1 MREFVLDGAAVMGRE
16 DLHRKLAEG
25 LGFPEWYGGNLD
37 ALYDCLTDLEETV
50 LRITGKAELET
61 ALGDYVNKFLRVLKD
76 AAAENDRLHL
86 EF

>member
-1 MREFVLDGAAVMGRE
+1 MRTFILDGADVMGRE

-37 ALYDCLTDLEETV
+37 ALYDCLTDLEETT
-50 LRITGKAELET
+50 LRVTGKRDLEVT
-61 ALGDYVNKFLRVLKD
+61 LGDYVNRIFRVMRD
-76 AAAENDRLHL
+76 AAEENPHFRI